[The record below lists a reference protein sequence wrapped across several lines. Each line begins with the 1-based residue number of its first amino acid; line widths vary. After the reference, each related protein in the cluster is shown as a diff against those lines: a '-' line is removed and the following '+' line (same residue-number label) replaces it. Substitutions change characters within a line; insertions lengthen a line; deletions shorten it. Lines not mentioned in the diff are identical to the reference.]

1 MLKTNILRKQYTLN
15 DTNYQLK
22 IPMNIDMSIPDND
35 PVRLISQYVEE
46 MDLTAL
52 YDTYDRLPS
61 ENHVSPENLLKII
74 LYAYHERK
82 DISSRLIEKNCRRD
96 INYMYLLEGKPAP
109 DHATIARFR
118 TKHFAKCSQQI
129 LSNMTELLHALGQVT
144 DTEVFIDGTK
154 IEASANKY
162 TFVWKKSVTK
172 HQARLLQKTAL
183 LVGDIIERY
192 EFKPLWQKEV
202 RKKDVKKLLKK
213 LHVLAADEHLEFVSG
228 RGHRKEQLQKD
239 IEDLQT
245 ALDKMKEYETKLH
258 LCGERNSYSK
268 TDHDATFMHMKEDH
282 MMNGQLKPAY
292 NLQHA
297 VNSGFIVGVGIYPNP
312 TDVLTLKPF
321 LEYLD
326 AALTF
331 KFERLVADAGY
342 ESEENLKDTER
353 RKIAAYIKPANY
365 EQLGTKKFAAQ
376 IGKKEN
382 MTYDAEEDCY
392 ICHNGKK
399 IKKTKVRTV
408 KTASG
413 YQREET
419 HYHCSECDGCPY
431 REKCMPGKNWKK
443 PVEQRYKHLTVSK
456 EFERLRKLEYE
467 LINSDEGKM
476 LRMNRRIQAEG
487 SFADIKGDSGFT
499 RYLCRGEENVLAES
513 ILYAMAHNL
522 GWLHTRIQNDQLAL
536 HLYKLKDGKD
546 GKEKAA

>member
-35 PVRLISQYVEE
+35 PVRLISQFVEE

-52 YDTYDRLPS
+52 YDTYERLPS

-245 ALDKMKEYETKLH
+245 ALDKMKEY
-258 LCGERNSYSK
+258 
-268 TDHDATFMHMKEDH
+268 
-282 MMNGQLKPAY
+282 
-292 NLQHA
+292 
-297 VNSGFIVGVGIYPNP
+297 
-312 TDVLTLKPF
+312 
-321 LEYLD
+321 
-326 AALTF
+326 
-331 KFERLVADAGY
+331 
-342 ESEENLKDTER
+342 
-353 RKIAAYIKPANY
+353 
-365 EQLGTKKFAAQ
+365 
-376 IGKKEN
+376 
-382 MTYDAEEDCY
+382 
-392 ICHNGKK
+392 
-399 IKKTKVRTV
+399 
-408 KTASG
+408 
-413 YQREET
+413 
-419 HYHCSECDGCPY
+419 
-431 REKCMPGKNWKK
+431 
-443 PVEQRYKHLTVSK
+443 
-456 EFERLRKLEYE
+456 
-467 LINSDEGKM
+467 
-476 LRMNRRIQAEG
+476 
-487 SFADIKGDSGFT
+487 
-499 RYLCRGEENVLAES
+499 
-513 ILYAMAHNL
+513 
-522 GWLHTRIQNDQLAL
+522 
-536 HLYKLKDGKD
+536 
-546 GKEKAA
+546 

>member
-35 PVRLISQYVEE
+35 PVRLISQFVEE

-52 YDTYDRLPS
+52 YDTYERLPS

-353 RKIAAYIKPANY
+353 RKIAAYMKPANY

-476 LRMNRRIQAEG
+476 LRMNRSIQAEG

>member
-35 PVRLISQYVEE
+35 PVRLISQFVEE

-52 YDTYDRLPS
+52 YDTYERLPS

-342 ESEENLKDTER
+342 DSEENHKDAER

-476 LRMNRRIQAEG
+476 LRMNRSIQAEG